1 MTAKLL
7 FFRDFAR
14 AAQASR
20 TRANAYSRSAAPR
33 PDSGAPAAARY
44 VPHVR
49 PRAECRWLVD
59 PATGALRAHWQ
70 RPCADRGAGSTA
82 SDIIDGQ
89 GHLRP
94 PLAAAGDPGALRPA
108 A

>member
-7 FFRDFAR
+7 FFHDFAR
-14 AAQASR
+14 AAAASR
-20 TRANAYSRSAAPR
+20 ARSNAFSRNAAAR
-33 PDSGAPAAARY
+33 SIAPASAAARY

-49 PRAECRWLVD
+49 PRAECRWQVD
-59 PATGALRAHWQ
+59 PATGALRARWQ